1 MQNINEKALAVTA
14 EVSKA
19 VLGKPEVVLKIMMA
33 ILARGHVLIEDIP
46 GVGKTTLAQAF
57 ARAMDLTQNRVQFT
71 PDVLPSDIVGFSL
84 YQKETGK
91 FVYHPGAVM
100 CNLFLA
106 DEINRTSA
114 RTQSALLEVMEESAV
129 TVDGVTRVLPQ
140 PFTVFATENPVGSV
154 GTQMLPESQL
164 DRFMVCVVM
173 GYPDAEAEMEIL
185 ARQPRHAVKEAL
197 AVLGGFRGVRPRRG
211 VERPEHVAQPGN
223 VPREHGD
230 EGRIDAQPPRI
241 RLALGIAHLPHS
253 PARALQFR
261 GRVGQTRIV
270 GEHGLEGGFERV
282 RRSARLFR
290 DEPPFREPL
299 HGNAERVRLRGDLG
313 LPLGDPDERGG
324 RVGEGPP
331 ESGAE
336 RRDLLQGGLERDPV
350 DLKPQSG
357 EYLLSGYSHHA
368 RSFSFAAIK
377 RRSFSSCTVR
387 ASFMSATSSSESVP
401 SLRPSYRHSPRRT
414 GLISQ
419 SCPSG
424 SVTHRIPQPSPHG
437 SKPRGGLR
445 KNRTGCLSGHA
456 PRCRAAWS
464 DPAGT

>member
-19 VLGKPEVVLKIMMA
+19 VLGKPEVVLKIMIA

-164 DRFMVCVVM
+164 DRFMIRISM
-173 GYPDAEAEMEIL
+173 GYPTMEEEVRLIKERQDINPLDFIQEIISKRELLEMQDQVKQIYVDDKVLTYLSKIVDATRNHSMITLGVSPRGTL
-185 ARQPRHAVKEAL
+185 ALMDMSKAHAFVQGRTFVLPEDIKRVSK
-197 AVLGGFRGVRPRRG
+197 AVLAHRLLLNGKARMSHTTEEDV
-211 VERPEHVAQPGN
+211 VEE
-223 VPREHGD
+223 
-230 EGRIDAQPPRI
+230 
-241 RLALGIAHLPHS
+241 
-253 PARALQFR
+253 
-261 GRVGQTRIV
+261 IV
-270 GEHGLEGGFERV
+270 GKI
-282 RRSARLFR
+282 
-290 DEPPFREPL
+290 
-299 HGNAERVRLRGDLG
+299 
-313 LPLGDPDERGG
+313 
-324 RVGEGPP
+324 
-331 ESGAE
+331 
-336 RRDLLQGGLERDPV
+336 Q
-350 DLKPQSG
+350 
-357 EYLLSGYSHHA
+357 
-368 RSFSFAAIK
+368 
-377 RRSFSSCTVR
+377 
-387 ASFMSATSSSESVP
+387 VP
-401 SLRPSYRHSPRRT
+401 KL
-414 GLISQ
+414 
-419 SCPSG
+419 
-424 SVTHRIPQPSPHG
+424 
-437 SKPRGGLR
+437 
-445 KNRTGCLSGHA
+445 
-456 PRCRAAWS
+456 
-464 DPAGT
+464 